1 VTRPVAIDFDAVLGD
16 LAPLWRAWTTD
27 AERRYRVTLD
37 GAAGDADLDARL
49 GNWRAL
55 AERFAEDHAPV
66 YLRPDP
72 EVNAALRR
80 LKAAGT
86 PIGAFTSA
94 PGPLA
99 HVAASQLGVA
109 SSLDVLES
117 GSGGLERLIERLGP
131 ETRVVRSPAELAA

>member
-1 VTRPVAIDFDAVLGD
+1 VTQPVAIDFDAVIGD
-16 LAPLWRAWTTD
+16 IGPLWRAWTED
-27 AERRYRVTLD
+27 ATRRYRVALD
-37 GAAGDADLDARL
+37 GGEDEADLDARL

-80 LKAAGT
+80 LKAGGT
-86 PIGAFTSA
+86 SIGAFTNA

-99 HVAASQLGVA
+99 RVAAAQLGVTA
-109 SSLDVLES
+109 SLDALEC
-117 GSGGLERLIERLGP
+117 GTGGLERLIERLGP
-131 ETRVVRSPAELAA
+131 ETRVARSPGELAS